1 MWTVIGAPH
10 KLHSSSLV
18 NNKSNGD
25 RNEWVKSGRAEA
37 KAKGLKRKTLYKD
50 TDKETVSA
58 AELLM
63 SLAKA

>member
-37 KAKGLKRKTLYKD
+37 KGLKRKTLHKD